1 MLLVKSSLV
10 KRLVIGIGTVTSLL
24 LILVSIMLSNE
35 MSTVNRDK
43 INDGISQVVSLE
55 SERVK
60 SLLTNGYK
68 VLKTSFSAPTVSA
81 WIEGRDE
88 MWQEIDH
95 MPEYKVTN
103 RYLKYVVESEDTVT
117 SLFYSPERTREY
129 WDENGRIPEHIMTK
143 PITDIGWWSMTK
155 KHKGP
160 VVNEPF
166 ADSRSGIVSAAISM
180 PLYDSSGDWIAI
192 AGLDIP
198 LQTIQ
203 DSIAH
208 KTKFKGKGEAFLFE
222 ENGSLIVL
230 PGGEVP
236 SENIQS
242 LDNLDMQE
250 GNSGFSNMRNITGN
264 IERFE
269 IIWNNEPHMV
279 TVAKVTMNEPVL
291 SWRLALIFPI
301 AEIEK
306 PINKMAIELIFMS
319 AFLIIIITIA
329 LYILVQRGL
338 SPLNEIG
345 DAMSRIVSGDG
356 DLTQRLGIKYQDE
369 VGRLAGLFNQFVE
382 NIQQLVHE
390 SVHVSTQVKEAS
402 ENLHQMM
409 GKADQA
415 VESQNSELDM
425 ISTATTE
432 MSHTVDEICESTETT
447 RQATESAKSNVQ
459 NGLELVTNA
468 NLQIN
473 QLADS
478 VMNAEELV
486 NELEVSSQRIGGVL
500 DVIGKIA
507 DQTNLLAL
515 NAAIE
520 AARAGENGRGF
531 AVVADEVRTLAS
543 QTQESTAN
551 IQSIINTLHNS
562 TSQVLAVMT
571 ENKKLA
577 KISVQRASEISVQFD
592 SLNVQIIDIQKQSIH
607 SAESTSQQSSAL
619 EDVSKNLVK
628 TKDISGNTLD
638 IMHQAK
644 EASLQLADES
654 TDLQKTLNKFKY

>member
-1 MLLVKSSLV
+1 
-10 KRLVIGIGTVTSLL
+10 
-24 LILVSIMLSNE
+24 
-35 MSTVNRDK
+35 
-43 INDGISQVVSLE
+43 
-55 SERVK
+55 
-60 SLLTNGYK
+60 
-68 VLKTSFSAPTVSA
+68 
-81 WIEGRDE
+81 
-88 MWQEIDH
+88 
-95 MPEYKVTN
+95 
-103 RYLKYVVESEDTVT
+103 
-117 SLFYSPERTREY
+117 
-129 WDENGRIPEHIMTK
+129 
-143 PITDIGWWSMTK
+143 
-155 KHKGP
+155 
-160 VVNEPF
+160 
-166 ADSRSGIVSAAISM
+166 
-180 PLYDSSGDWIAI
+180 
-192 AGLDIP
+192 
-198 LQTIQ
+198 
-203 DSIAH
+203 
-208 KTKFKGKGEAFLFE
+208 
-222 ENGSLIVL
+222 
-230 PGGEVP
+230 
-236 SENIQS
+236 
-242 LDNLDMQE
+242 
-250 GNSGFSNMRNITGN
+250 
-264 IERFE
+264 
-269 IIWNNEPHMV
+269 
-279 TVAKVTMNEPVL
+279 
-291 SWRLALIFPI
+291 
-301 AEIEK
+301 
-306 PINKMAIELIFMS
+306 
-319 AFLIIIITIA
+319 
-329 LYILVQRGL
+329 VQRGL

-345 DAMSRIVSGDG
+345 NAMSRIVSGDG
-356 DLTQRLGIKYQDE
+356 DLTQRLDIKYYDE

-382 NIQQLVHE
+382 NIQQLVQE
-390 SVHVSTQVKEAS
+390 SVHVSTQVKDAS

-432 MSHTVDEICESTETT
+432 MAYTVDEICDSAETT
-447 RQATESAKSNVQ
+447 RHATESAKSNVQ

-531 AVVADEVRTLAS
+531 AVVADEVRALAS

-562 TSQVLAVMT
+562 TSQVLVVMT

-577 KISVQRASEISVQFD
+577 KVSVQRASEISVQFD
-592 SLNVQIIDIQKQSIH
+592 SLNKQIIDIQEQSIH

-628 TKDISGNTLD
+628 TKDLSGNTLD

-644 EASLQLADES
+644 EASLQLAAES
-654 TDLQKTLNKFKY
+654 TALQKTLNKFKYES